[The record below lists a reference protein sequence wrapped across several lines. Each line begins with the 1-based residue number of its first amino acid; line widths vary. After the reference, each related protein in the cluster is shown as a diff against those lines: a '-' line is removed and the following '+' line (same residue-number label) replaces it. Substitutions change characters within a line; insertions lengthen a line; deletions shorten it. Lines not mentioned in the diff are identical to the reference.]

1 MTRRLSRGAAAMQT
15 ILFDL
20 WRFQAQELCHTSKV
34 LVSSHTYVALIE
46 SHAAK
51 CFLIG

>member
-1 MTRRLSRGAAAMQT
+1 MCHTRR
-15 ILFDL
+15 
-20 WRFQAQELCHTSKV
+20 V

-51 CFLIG
+51 SVVIG

>member
-1 MTRRLSRGAAAMQT
+1 MQT
-15 ILFDL
+15 ILFAL
-20 WRFQAQELCHTSKV
+20 QRFQAQETCHTSPV

-51 CFLIG
+51 RVVIG

>member
-1 MTRRLSRGAAAMQT
+1 MRI

-20 WRFQAQELCHTSKV
+20 WRFQAQELCHTSRV

-46 SHAAK
+46 SDAAK
-51 CFLIG
+51 SLLIG

>member
-1 MTRRLSRGAAAMQT
+1 MTRSLSGARGTMQI

-20 WRFQAQELCHTSKV
+20 WRFQAQEMCHTSRV

-46 SHAAK
+46 SHASKSVA
-51 CFLIG
+51 IG